1 MMEWCGNER
10 FLNKS
15 QSNSNTN
22 KEQMQKKKK
31 LMVDLERGKYDNL
44 LLSYLY
50 FLLKNPQTQQIKRNK
65 TTNVIKIW

>member
-1 MMEWCGNER
+1 MEWCGNER

-22 KEQMQKKKK
+22 KERMQKKKK
-31 LMVDLERGKYDNL
+31 SLMVDLERGEYDNL

>member
-1 MMEWCGNER
+1 MEWCGNER

-22 KEQMQKKKK
+22 KERMQKKKS
-31 LMVDLERGKYDNL
+31 LMVDLERGEYDNL

>member
-31 LMVDLERGKYDNL
+31 IDG
-44 LLSYLY
+44 
-50 FLLKNPQTQQIKRNK
+50 
-65 TTNVIKIW
+65 